1 MSWTCGVVTRKIAG
15 CIAAVA
21 FCGASWAY
29 PDRPITLIVP
39 YPPGGGA
46 DTLSRAVAIK
56 LGEQLGAHIVI
67 DNRSGGGGNVGIAA
81 VSRAAPDGY
90 TLGFPANV
98 QMSINPGLYPSMGF
112 DPDRDLT
119 PVGMVGR
126 FFFLL
131 VAHPSLNVTDLK
143 GLISLARSKPGDLY
157 HGSSG
162 NGSPQHLAGAMF
174 NSRAGV
180 KLTHVPY
187 RGTGLSMTDLL
198 AGTTQVQFA
207 TIPVVQQHVQAGKLR
222 AIAVTSLKRQSNLPN
237 VPTLDEAGLKGFDVD
252 AWYALYAPAGTPPDI
267 VRKINEALK
276 RTLADPDVHNRLA
289 ELGIEPFYASPEDT
303 RRLAHSDRE
312 RWGKVIR
319 AERVSID

>member
-1 MSWTCGVVTRKIAG
+1 MNWNHGVIRRIACGV
-15 CIAAVA
+15 AAVA
-21 FCGASWAY
+21 MCGLASAY
-29 PDRPITLIVP
+29 PDKPVTLIVP

-56 LGEQLGAHIVI
+56 LGEQLGTRIVI

-81 VSRAAPDGY
+81 VARAAPDGY

-98 QMSINPGLYPSMGF
+98 QMSINPGLYPRLGF
-112 DPDRDLT
+112 DPERDLT

-131 VAHPSLNVTDLK
+131 VAHPSLNVTDVN
-143 GLISLARSKPGDLY
+143 GLIALARSKPGELH

-207 TIPVVQQHVQAGKLR
+207 TIPVVQQHVEAGKLKP
-222 AIAVTSLKRQSNLPN
+222 IAVTSLKRQANLPD
-237 VPTLDEAGLKGFDVD
+237 VPTLDESGLTGFDVD
-252 AWYALYAPAGTPPDI
+252 AWYAVYAPAGTPPDI
-267 VRKINEALK
+267 VRKINEALR
-276 RTLADPDVHNRLA
+276 RTLADPEVRNRLT
-289 ELGIEPFYASPEDT
+289 ELGIEPFYATPEDT
-303 RRLAHSDRE
+303 RRLARSDRE

-319 AERVSID
+319 EERVVID

>member
-1 MSWTCGVVTRKIAG
+1 MNWNHGVIRRIACGV
-15 CIAAVA
+15 AAVA
-21 FCGASWAY
+21 LCGLASAY
-29 PDRPITLIVP
+29 PDKPLTLIVP

-56 LGEQLGAHIVI
+56 LGEQLGARIVI
-67 DNRSGGGGNVGIAA
+67 DNRGGGGGNVGIAA
-81 VSRAAPDGY
+81 VARAAPDGY

-143 GLISLARSKPGDLY
+143 GLIALARSKPGDLH

-174 NSRAGV
+174 NSKAGV

-207 TIPVVQQHVQAGKLR
+207 TIPVVQQHVQAGKLKP
-222 AIAVTSLKRQSNLPN
+222 IAVTSLKRQPNLPD
-237 VPTLDEAGLKGFDVD
+237 VPTLDESGLKGFDVD

-276 RTLADPDVHNRLA
+276 RTLADPEVHNRLTG
-289 ELGIEPFYASPEDT
+289 LGIEPFYATPEDT
-303 RRLAHSDRE
+303 RRLARTDRE

-319 AERVSID
+319 EERVSID

>member
-1 MSWTCGVVTRKIAG
+1 MNWNHGVIRRIACGV
-15 CIAAVA
+15 AAVA
-21 FCGASWAY
+21 LCGLASAY
-29 PDRPITLIVP
+29 PDKPITLIVP

-56 LGEQLGAHIVI
+56 LGEQLGARIVI
-67 DNRSGGGGNVGIAA
+67 DNRGGGGGNVGIAA
-81 VSRAAPDGY
+81 VARAAPDGY

-143 GLISLARSKPGDLY
+143 GLIALARSKPGDLH

-174 NSRAGV
+174 NSKAGV

-207 TIPVVQQHVQAGKLR
+207 TIPVVQQHVQAGKLKP
-222 AIAVTSLKRQSNLPN
+222 IAVTSLKRQPNLPD
-237 VPTLDEAGLKGFDVD
+237 VPTLDESGLKGFDVD

-276 RTLADPDVHNRLA
+276 RTLADPEVHNRLT
-289 ELGIEPFYASPEDT
+289 ELGIESFYATPEDT
-303 RRLAHSDRE
+303 RRLARTDRE

-319 AERVSID
+319 EERVSID

>member
-1 MSWTCGVVTRKIAG
+1 MNWNHGVVRRIACGV
-15 CIAAVA
+15 AAVA
-21 FCGASWAY
+21 LCGLASAY
-29 PDRPITLIVP
+29 PDKPITLIVP

-56 LGEQLGAHIVI
+56 LGEQLGTRIVI
-67 DNRSGGGGNVGIAA
+67 DNRGGGGGNVGIAA
-81 VSRAAPDGY
+81 VARAAPDGY

-143 GLISLARSKPGDLY
+143 GLIALARSKPGDLY

-174 NSRAGV
+174 NGKAGV

-207 TIPVVQQHVQAGKLR
+207 TIPVVQQHVQAGKLKP
-222 AIAVTSLKRQSNLPN
+222 IAVTSLKRQPNLPD
-237 VPTLDEAGLKGFDVD
+237 VPTLDESGLKGFDVD
-252 AWYALYAPAGTPPDI
+252 AWYAMYAPAGTPPDI
-267 VRKINEALK
+267 VRKINEALR
-276 RTLADPDVHNRLA
+276 RTLADPEVRKRLTD
-289 ELGIEPFYASPEDT
+289 LGIEPFYATPEDT
-303 RRLAHSDRE
+303 QRLARSDRE

-319 AERVSID
+319 EERVSIE

>member
-1 MSWTCGVVTRKIAG
+1 MNWNHGVIRRIACGV
-15 CIAAVA
+15 AALA
-21 FCGASWAY
+21 ICGLASAY
-29 PDRPITLIVP
+29 PDKPVTLIVP

-56 LGEQLGAHIVI
+56 LGEQLGARIVI
-67 DNRSGGGGNVGIAA
+67 DNRGGGGGNVGIAA
-81 VSRAAPDGY
+81 VARAAPDGY

-143 GLISLARSKPGDLY
+143 GLIALARSKPGDLN

-162 NGSPQHLAGAMF
+162 NGSPQHLAGAIF

-207 TIPVVQQHVQAGKLR
+207 TIPVVQQHVQAGKLKP
-222 AIAVTSLKRQSNLPN
+222 IAVTSLQRQPNLPD
-237 VPTLDEAGLKGFDVD
+237 VPTLDESGLKGFDVD

-276 RTLADPDVHNRLA
+276 RTLADPEVRKRLT
-289 ELGIEPFYASPEDT
+289 ELGIEPFYATPEDT
-303 RRLAHSDRE
+303 HRLARSDRE

-319 AERVSID
+319 EERVRID

>member
-1 MSWTCGVVTRKIAG
+1 MNWNHCVIRRIACGV
-15 CIAAVA
+15 AALA
-21 FCGASWAY
+21 ICGLASAY
-29 PDRPITLIVP
+29 PDKPVTLIVP

-56 LGEQLGAHIVI
+56 LGEQLGARIVI
-67 DNRSGGGGNVGIAA
+67 DNRGGGGGNVGIAA
-81 VSRAAPDGY
+81 VARAAPDGY

-112 DPDRDLT
+112 DPDRDLI

-143 GLISLARSKPGDLY
+143 GLIALARSKPGDLH

-162 NGSPQHLAGAMF
+162 NGSPQHLAGAIF

-207 TIPVVQQHVQAGKLR
+207 TIPVVQQHVQAGKLKP
-222 AIAVTSLKRQSNLPN
+222 IAVTSLQRQPNLPD
-237 VPTLDEAGLKGFDVD
+237 VPTLDESGLKGFDVD

-276 RTLADPDVHNRLA
+276 RTLADPEVRKRLT
-289 ELGIEPFYASPEDT
+289 ELGIEPFYATPEDT
-303 RRLAHSDRE
+303 HRLARSDRE

-319 AERVSID
+319 EERVRID

>member
-1 MSWTCGVVTRKIAG
+1 MNWNQSIIGRLACGV
-15 CIAAVA
+15 AAA
-21 FCGASWAY
+21 AICGLASAY
-29 PDRPITLIVP
+29 PDKPVTLIVP

-46 DTLSRAVAIK
+46 DTLSRAVAVK
-56 LGEQLGAHIVI
+56 LGEQLGTRIVI
-67 DNRSGGGGNVGIAA
+67 DNRGGGGGNVGIAA
-81 VSRAAPDGY
+81 VARAAPDGY

-112 DPDRDLT
+112 DPERDLT

-131 VAHPSLNVTDLK
+131 VAHPGLNVTDLK
-143 GLISLARSKPGDLY
+143 GVIALARSKPGELH

-207 TIPVVQQHVQAGKLR
+207 TIPVVQQHVQAGKLKP
-222 AIAVTSLKRQSNLPN
+222 IAVTSLKRQANLPDI
-237 VPTLDEAGLKGFDVD
+237 PTLDESGLKGFDVD

-267 VRKINEALK
+267 VRKINEAL
-276 RTLADPDVHNRLA
+276 RRVLADPEVRNRLT
-289 ELGIEPFYASPEDT
+289 ELGIEPFYATPEDT
-303 RRLAHSDRE
+303 RRLARSDRE

-319 AERVSID
+319 DERVVID

>member
-1 MSWTCGVVTRKIAG
+1 MNWNHGVIRKIACG
-15 CIAAVA
+15 VAAVTL
-21 FCGASWAY
+21 CGLASAY
-29 PDRPITLIVP
+29 PDKPITLIVP

-56 LGEQLGAHIVI
+56 LGEQLGTRIVI

-81 VSRAAPDGY
+81 VARAAPDGY

-131 VAHPSLNVTDLK
+131 VAHPSLNVTDLR
-143 GLISLARSKPGDLY
+143 GLIALARSKPGDLY

-174 NSRAGV
+174 NSKAGV

-207 TIPVVQQHVQAGKLR
+207 TIPVVQQYVQAGKLR
-222 AIAVTSLKRQSNLPN
+222 PIAVTSLKRQSNLPD
-237 VPTLDEAGLKGFDVD
+237 VPTLDESGLKGFDVD
-252 AWYALYAPAGTPPDI
+252 AWYALYAPAATPPDV
-267 VRKINEALK
+267 VRKINEALR
-276 RTLADPDVHNRLA
+276 RTLADPEVQHRLTD
-289 ELGIEPFYASPEDT
+289 LGIEPFYATPEDT
-303 RRLAHSDRE
+303 RRLARSDRE

-319 AERVSID
+319 EERVSID

>member
-1 MSWTCGVVTRKIAG
+1 MNWNHGVVRKIACG
-15 CIAAVA
+15 VAAA
-21 FCGASWAY
+21 TLCGLALAY
-29 PDRPITLIVP
+29 PDKPITLIVP

-56 LGEQLGAHIVI
+56 LGEQLGTRIVI

-81 VSRAAPDGY
+81 VARAAPDGY

-131 VAHPSLNVTDLK
+131 VAHPSLNVTDLR
-143 GLISLARSKPGDLY
+143 GLIALARSKPGELY

-174 NSRAGV
+174 NSKAGV

-222 AIAVTSLKRQSNLPN
+222 PIAVTSLKRQSNLPD
-237 VPTLDEAGLKGFDVD
+237 VPTLDESGLKGFDVD
-252 AWYALYAPAGTPPDI
+252 AWYALYAPAATPPDV
-267 VRKINEALK
+267 VRKINEALR
-276 RTLADPDVHNRLA
+276 RTLADPEVQHRLTD
-289 ELGIEPFYASPEDT
+289 LGIEPFYATPEDT
-303 RRLAHSDRE
+303 RRLARSDRE

-319 AERVSID
+319 EERVSID

>member
-1 MSWTCGVVTRKIAG
+1 MNLNHGVVRRIA
-15 CIAAVA
+15 CAVA
-21 FCGASWAY
+21 ALALCGLASAY
-29 PDRPITLIVP
+29 PDKPITVIVP

-56 LGEQLGAHIVI
+56 LGEQLGARIVI

-81 VSRAAPDGY
+81 VARAAPDGY

-98 QMSINPGLYPSMGF
+98 QMSINPGLYPKLGF
-112 DPDRDLT
+112 DPERDLT

-131 VAHPSLNVTDLK
+131 VAHPSLNVTDVK
-143 GLISLARSKPGDLY
+143 GLIALARSKPGELH

-207 TIPVVQQHVQAGKLR
+207 TIPVVQQHVEVGKLKP
-222 AIAVTSLKRQSNLPN
+222 IAVTSLKRQANLPE
-237 VPTLDEAGLKGFDVD
+237 VPTLDESGLKGFDVD

-276 RTLADPDVHNRLA
+276 RTLADPEVRKRLTD
-289 ELGIEPFYASPEDT
+289 LGIEPFYATPEDT
-303 RRLAHSDRE
+303 HRLARSDRE

-319 AERVSID
+319 EESVSID

>member
-1 MSWTCGVVTRKIAG
+1 MNWNHGVVRKIACG
-15 CIAAVA
+15 VAAVA
-21 FCGASWAY
+21 LCGLALAY
-29 PDRPITLIVP
+29 PDKPITLIVP

-56 LGEQLGAHIVI
+56 LGEQLGTRIVI

-81 VSRAAPDGY
+81 VARAAPDGY

-112 DPDRDLT
+112 DADRDLT

-131 VAHPSLNVTDLK
+131 VAHPSLNVTDLR
-143 GLISLARSKPGDLY
+143 GLIALARSKPGELY

-174 NSRAGV
+174 NSKAGV

-207 TIPVVQQHVQAGKLR
+207 TIPVVQQYVQAGKLR
-222 AIAVTSLKRQSNLPN
+222 PIAVTSLKRQSNLPD
-237 VPTLDEAGLKGFDVD
+237 VPTLDESGLKGFDVD
-252 AWYALYAPAGTPPDI
+252 AWYALYAPAATPPDV
-267 VRKINEALK
+267 VRKINEALR
-276 RTLADPDVHNRLA
+276 RTLADPEVQHRLTD
-289 ELGIEPFYASPEDT
+289 LGIEPFYATPEDT
-303 RRLAHSDRE
+303 RRLARSDRE

-319 AERVSID
+319 EERVSID

>member
-1 MSWTCGVVTRKIAG
+1 MNWNHGVIRRIACGV
-15 CIAAVA
+15 AALA
-21 FCGASWAY
+21 ICGLASAY
-29 PDRPITLIVP
+29 PDKPVTVIVP

-56 LGEQLGAHIVI
+56 LGEQLGARIVI
-67 DNRSGGGGNVGIAA
+67 DNRGGGGGNVGIAA
-81 VSRAAPDGY
+81 VARAAPDGY

-143 GLISLARSKPGDLY
+143 GLIALARSKPGDLY

-162 NGSPQHLAGAMF
+162 NGSPQHLAGAIF

-207 TIPVVQQHVQAGKLR
+207 TIPVVQQHVQAGKLKP
-222 AIAVTSLKRQSNLPN
+222 IAVTSLQRQPNLPD
-237 VPTLDEAGLKGFDVD
+237 VPTLDESGLKGFDVD

-276 RTLADPDVHNRLA
+276 RTLADPEVRKRLT
-289 ELGIEPFYASPEDT
+289 ELGIEPFYATPEDT
-303 RRLAHSDRE
+303 HRLARSDRE

-319 AERVSID
+319 EERVRID

>member
-1 MSWTCGVVTRKIAG
+1 MNWNHGVIRRIACGV
-15 CIAAVA
+15 AAVA
-21 FCGASWAY
+21 MCGLASAY
-29 PDRPITLIVP
+29 PDKPVTLIVP

-56 LGEQLGAHIVI
+56 LGEQLGTRIVI

-81 VSRAAPDGY
+81 VARAAPDGY

-98 QMSINPGLYPSMGF
+98 QMSINPGLYPRLGF
-112 DPDRDLT
+112 DPERDLT

-131 VAHPSLNVTDLK
+131 VAHPSLNVTDVN
-143 GLISLARSKPGDLY
+143 GLIALARSKPGELH

-207 TIPVVQQHVQAGKLR
+207 TIPVVQQHVEAGKLKP
-222 AIAVTSLKRQSNLPN
+222 IAVTSLKRQANLPD
-237 VPTLDEAGLKGFDVD
+237 VPTLDESGLKGFDVD

-267 VRKINEALK
+267 VRKINEALR
-276 RTLADPDVHNRLA
+276 RTLADPEVRKRLTD
-289 ELGIEPFYASPEDT
+289 LGIEPFYATPEDT
-303 RRLAHSDRE
+303 HRLARSDRE

-319 AERVSID
+319 EENVRID

>member
-1 MSWTCGVVTRKIAG
+1 MNWNHGVVRKFACGV
-15 CIAAVA
+15 AAVTL
-21 FCGASWAY
+21 CGLASAY
-29 PDRPITLIVP
+29 PDKPITLIVP

-56 LGEQLGAHIVI
+56 LGEQLGTRIVI

-81 VSRAAPDGY
+81 VARAAPDGY

-131 VAHPSLNVTDLK
+131 VAHPSLNVTDLR
-143 GLISLARSKPGDLY
+143 GLIALARSKPGDLY

-174 NSRAGV
+174 NSKAGV

-207 TIPVVQQHVQAGKLR
+207 TIPVVQQYVQAGKLR
-222 AIAVTSLKRQSNLPN
+222 PIAVTSLKRQSNLPD
-237 VPTLDEAGLKGFDVD
+237 VPTLDESGLKGFDVD
-252 AWYALYAPAGTPPDI
+252 AWYALYAPAATPPDV
-267 VRKINEALK
+267 VRKINEALR
-276 RTLADPDVHNRLA
+276 RTLADPEVQHRLTD
-289 ELGIEPFYASPEDT
+289 LGIEPFYATPEDT
-303 RRLAHSDRE
+303 RRLARSDRE
-312 RWGKVIR
+312 RWSKVIR
-319 AERVSID
+319 EERVSID

>member
-1 MSWTCGVVTRKIAG
+1 MNWNHGVVRRIACGV
-15 CIAAVA
+15 AAVA
-21 FCGASWAY
+21 FCGLASAY

-56 LGEQLGAHIVI
+56 LGEQLGTRIVI

-81 VSRAAPDGY
+81 VARAAPDGY

-131 VAHPSLNVTDLK
+131 VAHPSLNVTDLR
-143 GLISLARSKPGDLY
+143 GLIALARSKPGELY

-174 NSRAGV
+174 NSKAGV

-207 TIPVVQQHVQAGKLR
+207 TIPVVQQHIQAGKLKP
-222 AIAVTSLKRQSNLPN
+222 IAVTSLKRQPNLPD
-237 VPTLDEAGLKGFDVD
+237 VPTLDESGLKGFDVD
-252 AWYALYAPAGTPPDI
+252 AWYALYAPAATPPDI
-267 VRKINEALK
+267 VRKINEALR
-276 RTLADPDVHNRLA
+276 RTLADPEVQHRLT
-289 ELGIEPFYASPEDT
+289 ELGIEPFYATPENT
-303 RRLAHSDRE
+303 RRLARSDRE

-319 AERVSID
+319 EERVSID

>member
-1 MSWTCGVVTRKIAG
+1 MNWNHGVIRRIACGV
-15 CIAAVA
+15 AALA
-21 FCGASWAY
+21 ICGLASAY
-29 PDRPITLIVP
+29 PDKPITVIVP

-56 LGEQLGAHIVI
+56 LGEQLGARIVI
-67 DNRSGGGGNVGIAA
+67 DNRGGGGGNVGIAA
-81 VSRAAPDGY
+81 VARAAPDGY

-143 GLISLARSKPGDLY
+143 GLIALARSKPGDLN

-162 NGSPQHLAGAMF
+162 NGSPQHLAGAIF

-207 TIPVVQQHVQAGKLR
+207 TIPVVQQHVQAGKLKP
-222 AIAVTSLKRQSNLPN
+222 IAVTSLQRQPNLPD
-237 VPTLDEAGLKGFDVD
+237 VPTLDESGLKGFDVD

-276 RTLADPDVHNRLA
+276 RTLADPEVRKRLT
-289 ELGIEPFYASPEDT
+289 ELGIEPFYATPEDT
-303 RRLAHSDRE
+303 HRLARSDRE

-319 AERVSID
+319 EERVRID

>member
-1 MSWTCGVVTRKIAG
+1 MNWNHGLVRKIACG
-15 CIAAVA
+15 VAAVTL
-21 FCGASWAY
+21 CGLASAY
-29 PDRPITLIVP
+29 PDKPITLIVP

-56 LGEQLGAHIVI
+56 LGEQLGTRIVI

-81 VSRAAPDGY
+81 VARAAPDGY

-131 VAHPSLNVTDLK
+131 VAHPSLNVTDLR
-143 GLISLARSKPGDLY
+143 GLIALARSKPGDLY

-174 NSRAGV
+174 NSKAGV

-207 TIPVVQQHVQAGKLR
+207 TIPVVQQYVQAGKLR
-222 AIAVTSLKRQSNLPN
+222 PIAVTSLKRQSNLPD
-237 VPTLDEAGLKGFDVD
+237 VPTLDESGLKGFDVD
-252 AWYALYAPAGTPPDI
+252 AWYALYAPAATPPDV
-267 VRKINEALK
+267 VRKINEALR
-276 RTLADPDVHNRLA
+276 RTLADPEVQHRLTD
-289 ELGIEPFYASPEDT
+289 LGIEPFYATPEDT
-303 RRLAHSDRE
+303 RRLARSDRE
-312 RWGKVIR
+312 RWSKVIR
-319 AERVSID
+319 EERVSID